1 MEEAERAKAEVQ
13 AQLKRTHPHIMLWL
27 KTKIEIISIL
37 LSQSRIE
44 DVTDSISVT
53 KLECMAIKDQLYIRK
68 LGEIDFMVLVKGG
81 QLS

>member
-1 MEEAERAKAEVQ
+1 
-13 AQLKRTHPHIMLWL
+13 MLWL

-68 LGEIDFMVLVKGG
+68 LDEIDFMVLVKGG